1 MHSLIFPAKRCVC
14 SPYICLIYGRTLS
27 QKRVT
32 RERDRVGE
40 SGKNTLFSLASS
52 TNSKFV
58 YVHEIPL
65 MVWVCAKALA
75 LDGNFIG

>member
-1 MHSLIFPAKRCVC
+1 MFALHLLDLWTHPVAEEN
-14 SPYICLIYGRTLS
+14 Y
-27 QKRVT
+27 
-32 RERDRVGE
+32 ERDRVGE
-40 SGKNTLFSLASS
+40 SGKNTLSSLASR
-52 TNSKFV
+52 TYSKFV